1 MGEAYEI
8 SEQQDRRQ
16 QMASM
21 LQQHSWASLMSRHPF
36 PSHRLPLAVRSLCL
50 SSPPSPSCSFHRR
63 CNPQLSHLHI
73 SNSALPLPITCT
85 PFTNLTPSL
94 NLRAACA
101 FTHHFSI
108 FTAICS
114 HTEDT
119 SILLSCCPA
128 CCNFNISQLLCCYSH
143 RWPTHFGCGLVVR
156 GRVCKNGS

>member
-85 PFTNLTPSL
+85 PFSPPHSTYEPLALSRITLASSL
-94 NLRAACA
+94 QFAVTQKIHPYFYLVARLAAA
-101 FTHHFSI
+101 SI
-108 FTAICS
+108 Y
-114 HTEDT
+114 
-119 SILLSCCPA
+119 LSCYA
-128 CCNFNISQLLCCYSH
+128 ATLIAGQRILGVAWL
-143 RWPTHFGCGLVVR
+143 
-156 GRVCKNGS
+156 